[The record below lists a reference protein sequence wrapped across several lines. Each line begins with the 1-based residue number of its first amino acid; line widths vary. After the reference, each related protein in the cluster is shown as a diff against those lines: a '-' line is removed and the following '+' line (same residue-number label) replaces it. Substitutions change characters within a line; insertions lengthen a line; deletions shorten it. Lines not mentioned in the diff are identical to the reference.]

1 VPAYGGCAVG
11 PMVLV
16 RAGAHD
22 EFMCPPPAGR
32 DESPAMS
39 TPDLRWQLAA
49 TGASRAPQARAPWQ
63 RVLTMLRAPAFAVA
77 LGLVAA
83 LVLLLIFR
91 NVVAG
96 IVVQGDLRR
105 ASVVAA
111 LSSPTRIATPLAPVH
126 QLVKAS
132 NSSSE

>member
-1 VPAYGGCAVG
+1 
-11 PMVLV
+11 VLI
-16 RAGAHD
+16 
-22 EFMCPPPAGR
+22 
-32 DESPAMS
+32 
-39 TPDLRWQLAA
+39 
-49 TGASRAPQARAPWQ
+49 
-63 RVLTMLRAPAFAVA
+63 MLRTPAFAVA
-77 LGLVAA
+77 IGLVAA